1 MSKRILFVDDED
13 WSVKPYFEKLQDQ
26 DCEVDLA
33 LDGDEALARLQQQSY
48 DLVVLDIMLPP
59 GEKMG
64 QNVEPRKAGEVLL
77 RRLRAAELP
86 GQKTAANVPVM
97 VLTAVTDQKLSD
109 KIQELNVAEIF
120 QKPASFAEVTDRI
133 LELLRRP
140 SIE

>member
-1 MSKRILFVDDED
+1 MLKRILFVDDED

-26 DCEVDLA
+26 GCEVDLA
-33 LDGDEALARLQQQSY
+33 TDGDQALARLQQQSY

-64 QNVEPRKAGEVLL
+64 ENVEPRKTGEVLL
-77 RRLRAAELP
+77 RRLRAGKLP
-86 GQKTAANVPVM
+86 DLKTAANVPVV

-109 KIQELNVAEIF
+109 KIQALDVAHIF

-133 LELLRRP
+133 LDLLRTEKG
-140 SIE
+140 S